1 VSATTESMLRTVTF
15 GALDAAVWG
24 ACWGGAEPVLAAG
37 GLEPGTLAAD
47 GPVTLDGSAPSAEW
61 RLNGPGADVTL
72 TALSDPAPSAANG
85 GFDQLCQIRGSLE
98 IDGTE
103 RPIDCSGRRGTH
115 DLEVARFASVRDLS
129 AFFAPGEGLVLSALR
144 PRRAS
149 GHDHDRLAA
158 VIFEPDAVIEV
169 AEPRLSTTY
178 AADGHPARV
187 GLELWIDAGEDG
199 EQYPRRAAAEALG
212 ARATFSLGELDLEA
226 YALRW
231 HSRGQEGAGVYLQ
244 ARAR

>member
-1 VSATTESMLRTVTF
+1 MSATTESMLRTVTF
-15 GALDAAVWG
+15 GALDTALWG
-24 ACWGGAEPVLAAG
+24 VCWGGADPVLAAG
-37 GLEPGTLAAD
+37 GLAPGALTGS
-47 GPVTLDGSAPSAEW
+47 GPVKLDGSAPSAEW
-61 RLNGPGADVTL
+61 RLTGPGADLIL
-72 TALSDPAPSAANG
+72 TALSDPAPSATNG

-103 RPIDCSGRRGTH
+103 RAIECSGRRATH
-115 DLEVARFASVRDLS
+115 DLEVARFASARDLS
-129 AFFAPGEGLVLSALR
+129 AFFASNEGLVLSALR

-149 GHDHDRLAA
+149 GHDHDRLSA
-158 VIFEPDAVIEV
+158 VIFEPDVVIEV

-178 AADGHPARV
+178 AADGQPARV

-199 EQYPRRAAAEALG
+199 EQYPRRAAAEVLG
-212 ARATFSLGELDLEA
+212 ARATFSLRETDLEA